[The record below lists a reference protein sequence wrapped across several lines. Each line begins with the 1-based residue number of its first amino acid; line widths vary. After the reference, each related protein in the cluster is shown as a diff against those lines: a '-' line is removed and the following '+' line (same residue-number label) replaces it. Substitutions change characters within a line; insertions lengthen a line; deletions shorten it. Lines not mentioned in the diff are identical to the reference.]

1 MTLTGKDVR
10 LGGTLTGA
18 TSITTTAANTLA
30 LSGLQSGV
38 ASDSVLVANPTSGV
52 IARRSTASILS
63 GATTNTLSAA
73 SNAITNTTNGVAA
86 TLTPVAGTLATK
98 FLGFDASGN
107 LVTDTAI
114 TVIPATTVSNTS
126 AGNNLSTT
134 VDGVT
139 GSPVQIVNSVSNT
152 FVASTRSLTTT
163 VNGVTSAT
171 VTLTNEDSTTA
182 SNGLTLTGKDVRLG
196 GVLTA
201 ATTITATAVN
211 TLALAGLQSGA
222 TTDSILVVNPTTN
235 VVRRISSG
243 RFKNGNL
250 LVTTAP
256 SLTVADSIDVVIFRG
271 TAASAITLPS
281 ASANIGKVVR
291 ILNYA
296 ASATN
301 INITLSPAPVIQ
313 GGATDF
319 TNAVVSSQ
327 LTLYGAN
334 AASSLGNTIELV
346 SDGTNWYKLGN

>member
-10 LGGTLTGA
+10 LGGTLTA
-18 TSITTTAANTLA
+18 
-30 LSGLQSGV
+30 
-38 ASDSVLVANPTSGV
+38 P
-52 IARRSTASILS
+52 
-63 GATTNTLSAA
+63 
-73 SNAITNTTNGVAA
+73 
-86 TLTPVAGTLATK
+86 
-98 FLGFDASGN
+98 
-107 LVTDTAI
+107 
-114 TVIPATTVSNTS
+114 
-126 AGNNLSTT
+126 
-134 VDGVT
+134 
-139 GSPVQIVNSVSNT
+139 
-152 FVASTRSLTTT
+152 
-163 VNGVTSAT
+163 
-171 VTLTNEDSTTA
+171 
-182 SNGLTLTGKDVRLG
+182 
-196 GVLTA
+196 
-201 ATTITATAVN
+201 TTITATAVN

-301 INITLSPAPVIQ
+301 IDITLSPAPVIQ
-313 GGATDF
+313 GGATNF
-319 TNAVVSSQ
+319 TSATVSSQ
-327 LTLYGAN
+327 LTLYGTN